1 MGGGVI
7 FTDLF
12 RALSQLGDR
21 RFQSVFW
28 RGILITLLVF
38 VALAMGVFWLIDH
51 FAPESFSLPWIGQ
64 VGGLNLFLS
73 WAGVV
78 VMMALSVFLMV
89 PVASAVT
96 GFFLEEVAD
105 AVEARYY
112 PGLPPA
118 RDVPLLEM
126 LRDSLGLFLL
136 VIVLNLG
143 LFVVYLFT
151 GPLGPVLFW
160 VVNGFLLGREYF
172 QLVALRRVSEEEA
185 RILRTRHFG
194 QIWLAGTL
202 MAAPLTVPIV
212 NLFVPVI
219 GAATFTHLY
228 HRLTRDAG

>member
-1 MGGGVI
+1 
-7 FTDLF
+7 
-12 RALSQLGDR
+12 
-21 RFQSVFW
+21 
-28 RGILITLLVF
+28 
-38 VALAMGVFWLIDH
+38 
-51 FAPESFSLPWIGQ
+51 
-64 VGGLNLFLS
+64 
-73 WAGVV
+73 
-78 VMMALSVFLMV
+78 
-89 PVASAVT
+89 
-96 GFFLEEVAD
+96 
-105 AVEARYY
+105 
-112 PGLPPA
+112 
-118 RDVPLLEM
+118 VPLLEM

-143 LFVVYLFT
+143 LFVVYLFI

-202 MAAPLTVPIV
+202 MAAPLTVPII